1 MAQAELPVLCTQLLT
16 GKESFGGCLD
26 QGSALTSSV
35 WLCLSTLLPS
45 CSRRTAVEQN
55 PAGKA
60 GGELVLLF
68 LDVHDNTAQKT
79 GDFFSNKRFIY
90 TSNLKKKINITH
102 KKEKK

>member
-1 MAQAELPVLCTQLLT
+1 MVCTEHRA

-26 QGSALTSSV
+26 QRSDLDSSV
-35 WLCLSTLLPS
+35 WLCLSSLLPF
-45 CSRRTAVEQN
+45 CSRITAVEQN

-90 TSNLKKKINITH
+90 TSN
-102 KKEKK
+102 

>member
-1 MAQAELPVLCTQLLT
+1 M
-16 GKESFGGCLD
+16 
-26 QGSALTSSV
+26 
-35 WLCLSTLLPS
+35 
-45 CSRRTAVEQN
+45 EQN

-90 TSNLKKKINITH
+90 TSN
-102 KKEKK
+102 